1 MGRFA
6 VRFFY
11 GDSVAGSEVVAGR
24 SEGGA
29 ATGWERVQQRRRG
42 GTFVLRPRGGRW
54 CWRRRRGGWW
64 WWWWMVMV
72 EDGAAVPRA
81 FWLADSVQEKR
92 AQVKSLLVED
102 CPSSCR

>member
-1 MGRFA
+1 MCSGRA
-6 VRFFY
+6 
-11 GDSVAGSEVVAGR
+11 
-24 SEGGA
+24 EGGGA
-29 ATGWERVQQRRRG
+29 GDG
-42 GTFVLRPRGGRW
+42 GEGG
-54 CWRRRRGGWW
+54 GGG
-64 WWWWMVMV
+64 WWMVMV

>member
-1 MGRFA
+1 MQRP
-6 VRFFY
+6 
-11 GDSVAGSEVVAGR
+11 AGSECSSGVVVARLCSGR
-24 SEGGA
+24 AEGGGA
-29 ATGWERVQQRRRG
+29 GDG
-42 GTFVLRPRGGRW
+42 GEGG
-54 CWRRRRGGWW
+54 GGG
-64 WWWWMVMV
+64 WWMVMV